1 MQAKLDSQAKFMLLL
16 NCERKTNPNFTY
28 WINAIFRN
36 LMRPFMKTWLCPVH
50 TKPFNVMNHACL
62 DRTYAVEIYGVDHL
76 NDDGNS
82 ADVDDV
88 LSPTESETH
97 LNHL

>member
-1 MQAKLDSQAKFMLLL
+1 
-16 NCERKTNPNFTY
+16 
-28 WINAIFRN
+28 
-36 LMRPFMKTWLCPVH
+36 
-50 TKPFNVMNHACL
+50 MNHACL

-82 ADVDDV
+82 TDVDDV